1 MTSTDFFDQFN
12 EAIQSKCPFV
22 FFSTPESQSIK
33 AYIQTNSETYCIE
46 DYSESGFVFAPFD
59 ANKNSYYIP
68 LETSRVLKLEHLDFE
83 VRLQSNPLNYED
95 PTKEHLKLVSSALD
109 AITTTD
115 LEKVVLSRAFKF
127 NLESS
132 NPIETFKTLVHSYPS
147 AFTYCWYHPQT
158 GFWFGASPE
167 QLLKLEGRSLS
178 TMALA
183 GTQAVNLGK
192 AIEWD
197 VKNREEHAFVTDYLV
212 KVLSNYLEPI
222 KISDPQTHKAGE
234 LLHLKTHVTGR
245 LKSSNYSLKAL
256 LKAIVAPTAL
266 KPSARGD
273 LSTLTPPTKTLMTL
287 SSGAVVHHVASF
299 TGTSHPCLDRS
310 SSHFS
315 VMSCNILD
323 EVAKIQRSSAYRI
336 KDNRMLDSSSTPYA
350 WEIHHCKN
358 SDAGPSKVELNKSGA
373 AGSP

>member
-132 NPIETFKTLVHSYPS
+132 NPIETFKSLVHSYPS

-192 AIEWD
+192 TIEWD

-256 LKAIVAPTAL
+256 LKTMHPTPAVCGTPRQLAL
-266 KPSARGD
+266 D
-273 LSTLTPPTKTLMTL
+273 YILSNE
-287 SSGAVVHHVASF
+287 AY
-299 TGTSHPCLDRS
+299 DRE
-310 SSHFS
+310 F
-315 VMSCNILD
+315 
-323 EVAKIQRSSAYRI
+323 
-336 KDNRMLDSSSTPYA
+336 YA
-350 WEIHHCKN
+350 
-358 SDAGPSKVELNKSGA
+358 GFFGELNVPSDQTFRNSKKNIENRAYQTDRKSTHLA
-373 AGSP
+373 VNLRCMKLDNSLATLFSGSGITKDSDPLTECIEIQNKIATIKKVL